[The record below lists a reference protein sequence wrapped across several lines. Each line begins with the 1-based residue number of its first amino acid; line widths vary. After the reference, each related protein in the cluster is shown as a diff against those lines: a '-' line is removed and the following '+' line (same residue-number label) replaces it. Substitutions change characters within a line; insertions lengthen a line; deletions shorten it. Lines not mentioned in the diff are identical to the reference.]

1 MDIYLKI
8 ISTCPITLLQLK
20 PSRIRFRLSKP
31 RWSSSS
37 CTGRRITNL
46 WWCGDTK
53 KIACHMHVK
62 NVVKESSSQSNIIS
76 MGIYIPETVR
86 RLVAKIDSD
95 RLRRV
100 RATHNVR

>member
-1 MDIYLKI
+1 
-8 ISTCPITLLQLK
+8 
-20 PSRIRFRLSKP
+20 
-31 RWSSSS
+31 
-37 CTGRRITNL
+37 
-46 WWCGDTK
+46 
-53 KIACHMHVK
+53 MHVK

-100 RATHNVR
+100 RATHIVR